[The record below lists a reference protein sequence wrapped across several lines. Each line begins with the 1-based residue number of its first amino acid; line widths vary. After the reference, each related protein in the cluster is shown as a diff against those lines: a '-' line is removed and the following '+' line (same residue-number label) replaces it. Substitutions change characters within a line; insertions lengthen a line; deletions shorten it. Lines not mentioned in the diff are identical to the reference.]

1 MCGGWDEQIFIIC
14 QVISIG
20 GFVSFLGIGDSGFG
34 FGSSSNFFLLVLRVV
49 YVLARGDAL
58 CRDKQIVCFN
68 INPCK
73 GSR

>member
-1 MCGGWDEQIFIIC
+1 MEGGCDEQIFIIC

-34 FGSSSNFFLLVLRVV
+34 FGSSSNFVLRVV